1 MFTIDRDK
9 VELKTKNINSKSEFI
24 ESDRECEDLFK
35 NSIWNIID
43 TVKKFDIYELS
54 QWINFTDR
62 WIHNRN
68 ANNVATYQR
77 GEIIYADL
85 GAENFRFEPSFTHP
99 CVVIKNRKT
108 KILVAPC
115 SSKKFGRGFTDII
128 DARVSDGFAK
138 NTGIQ
143 IEEFRWV
150 NKNRVISKVGKVS
163 PRILEEINKHML
175 ALVPSYKREK
185 AKLKALSEE
194 KEMLIREKD
203 ALIQEKNALEILVQ
217 TLQNE
222 IKNLKNEDVLKED
235 CE

>member
-1 MFTIDRDK
+1 M
-9 VELKTKNINSKSEFI
+9 
-24 ESDRECEDLFK
+24 
-35 NSIWNIID
+35 
-43 TVKKFDIYELS
+43 
-54 QWINFTDR
+54 
-62 WIHNRN
+62 
-68 ANNVATYQR
+68 
-77 GEIIYADL
+77 
-85 GAENFRFEPSFTHP
+85 
-99 CVVIKNRKT
+99 IKNRKT

-163 PRILEEINKHML
+163 PRILEEINK
-175 ALVPSYKREK
+175 

-194 KEMLIREKD
+194 KEMLTREKD